1 MALSHSVRE
10 LLPLKY
16 LIKEIID
23 NLGVDS
29 EKVEFVSISTV
40 YMDNNGTIVV
50 TKVPRMTPASNHI
63 VY

>member
-50 TKVPRMTPASNHI
+50 TKVPRNF
-63 VY
+63 